1 LRAEAGHHVARI
13 NRDRQS
19 QTVTIVIE
27 AMPTKLTA
35 LAIAIAILLATISLS
50 RAADEPPIILAVGT
64 KGMTLML
71 ERPFKA
77 VLIGDPDVV
86 DVLIQGDRLA
96 TLQPQGLGATNVVF
110 LDEGNIA
117 IANFRVVVSKTGA
130 KNISFNGQ
138 ANCEQAEIER
148 IANVKSVGL

>member
-1 LRAEAGHHVARI
+1 
-13 NRDRQS
+13 
-19 QTVTIVIE
+19 
-27 AMPTKLTA
+27 MPSKLTA
-35 LAIAIAILLATISLS
+35 LVIALAIFLATISLS

-96 TLQPQGLGATNVVF
+96 TLQPQGLGATNIVF

-117 IANFRVVVSKTGA
+117 IANFRVVVSKIGA
-130 KNISFNGQ
+130 KNISFNEQ
-138 ANCEQAEIER
+138 ENCEQGEIER
-148 IANVKSVGL
+148 ITDVKNVRL